1 MGAVGVELLVEDQC
15 TFVTRTHDGLLPL
28 LNLPLFFLFLPSTP
42 VPVNSSLHEPV
53 WTGAASFFFC
63 CRGSRAH
70 ADDQTGCGCGQGYIN
85 KHRKKMLVKFRNES
99 Q

>member
-53 WTGAASFFFC
+53 WTGAASFFFVAVVAE
-63 CRGSRAH
+63 RTPMIRRVVGAGK
-70 ADDQTGCGCGQGYIN
+70 DI
-85 KHRKKMLVKFRNES
+85 
-99 Q
+99 